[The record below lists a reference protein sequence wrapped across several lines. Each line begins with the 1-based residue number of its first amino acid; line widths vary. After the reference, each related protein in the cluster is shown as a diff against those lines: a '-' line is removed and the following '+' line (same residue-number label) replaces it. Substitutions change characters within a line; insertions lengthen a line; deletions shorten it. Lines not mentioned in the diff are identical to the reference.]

1 MKPILFRLD
10 EFLEFMQEAHSS
22 LQSSKLS
29 IKKHYFID
37 TFSVEI
43 KTTFSIFD
51 GREFVLI
58 YHKYI
63 KLEQVEKDTY
73 SYFYFDSYQFLSAHK
88 IWVYYSH
95 NAQAAYYSNSTVSK
109 RMVKLF
115 EDCLPQSILN
125 LISKH
130 PDEEKMFFDYCRE
143 EYKDQNSLRT
153 YISPSSEI
161 KTRTL
166 VQNNSKHNKKLNF
179 IKSNAHKILIPK
191 ICYAYQLDLYNLE
204 KEKEAAKILEGGII
218 FQKIDENDSPF
229 FEDTNDEF
237 DPAIFDDEQTLDQ
250 YGLDNTE
257 PLEPSTANPLPELKL
272 DRPIIEYRKVTIV
285 DTPTSAPELDIPTL
299 EFRKATTV
307 DIPTSVPEFD
317 LGFID
322 CKATHKSDF
331 NLSLSS
337 RLTGWFGRLCEN
349 LKVSHQFYIPLT
361 DDQDISFKGRLMAA
375 AKADT
380 VTLSLYQTLNGQ
392 LIGVKQRNIAPDQS
406 ITVAC
411 VSSDKDEI
419 FKFFGF
425 SELAKQIYYQ
435 AGIDASRY
443 VA

>member
-1 MKPILFRLD
+1 MEPILFRLD

-22 LQSSKLS
+22 LQTSKLS
-29 IKKHYFID
+29 IKKHYLID
-37 TFSVEI
+37 TFSVNI
-43 KTTFSIFD
+43 TTTFRIFD

-58 YHKYI
+58 YQKYL

-73 SYFYFDSYQFLSAHK
+73 SYFYLDSYQSLSAYNC
-88 IWVYYSH
+88 WVYYSH
-95 NAQAAYYSNSTVSK
+95 NAQAAYFRNSIVSK

-115 EDCLPQSILN
+115 QDCLPQSILN

-130 PDEEKMFFDYCRE
+130 PDEEKVFFDYCRE
-143 EYKDQNSLRT
+143 EYKDKNSLRT

-166 VQNNSKHNKKLNF
+166 VQNNSEHNKKLYF
-179 IKSNAHKILIPK
+179 IKSNAHNILIPK
-191 ICYAYQLDLYNLE
+191 ICYAYQLDLYNRE
-204 KEKEAAKILEGGII
+204 KEKEAAKTLADGII

-237 DPAIFDDEQTLDQ
+237 DPAIFDDELTLDQ
-250 YGLDNTE
+250 YGLDNTVPE
-257 PLEPSTANPLPELKL
+257 VFELEPSTANPLPELKL
-272 DRPIIEYRKVTIV
+272 DRPIIEYRKV
-285 DTPTSAPELDIPTL
+285 
-299 EFRKATTV
+299 TTV

-349 LKVSHQFYIPLT
+349 LKVSHHFYIPLT

-392 LIGVKQRNIAPDQS
+392 LIGVQQRNIAPDQS

-443 VA
+443 IH